1 MNKKTL
7 VIVSIVVG
15 IFLVG
20 AGALAYTS
28 DQNKKKDAENAEMM
42 KNGEVV
48 IVENGE
54 MANEGDV
61 TMIKGSFTDYD
72 VAKLANAEKG
82 DVVLYFSA
90 PWCPTC
96 QEANK
101 NFNASS
107 APDGLTL
114 LKVDYD
120 SSTDLKRKY
129 GVTYQHSFVQ
139 VDKDGKLLKKW
150 NGSNTYDQ
158 LKSEII

>member
-20 AGALAYTS
+20 AGLLAYTS
-28 DQNKKKDAENAEMM
+28 DQNKKKDAENAEMV

-48 IVENGE
+48 IVEKGE

-90 PWCPTC
+90 PWCSTC

-107 APDGLTL
+107 TPDGLTL

-129 GVTYQHSFVQ
+129 GVTYQHVFVQ
-139 VDKDGKLLKKW
+139 VDKDGKQLKKW
-150 NGSNTYDQ
+150 NGSTTYDQ
-158 LKSEII
+158 LKAEII

>member
-15 IFLVG
+15 IFLIG
-20 AGALAYTS
+20 AGSLAYTS

-42 KNGEVV
+42 KNDEVV

-82 DVVLYFSA
+82 DVVLIPF
-90 PWCPTC
+90 C
-96 QEANK
+96 
-101 NFNASS
+101 
-107 APDGLTL
+107 
-114 LKVDYD
+114 
-120 SSTDLKRKY
+120 
-129 GVTYQHSFVQ
+129 
-139 VDKDGKLLKKW
+139 
-150 NGSNTYDQ
+150 
-158 LKSEII
+158 

>member
-1 MNKKTL
+1 MNKRTL

-20 AGALAYTS
+20 GGALAYTS

-54 MANEGDV
+54 MAKEDDV

-107 APDGLTL
+107 TPDGLTL